1 MGRVI
6 LAAVL
11 AVFVGVAHAGTWC
24 FWDAANSVATDCQS
38 DSAGYILIDG
48 FKVRSPDIAN
58 DRGWY
63 LTETTRPSLTSTQ
76 TLDTLVYSLDGTTI
90 TRTWTVRDLTAEEI
104 ALSEADAMPLG
115 EYYLW
120 KVLIA
125 RGVIT
130 QAQAAAVLPQE
141 LIDAYLARQALE
153 Q

>member
-11 AVFVGVAHAGTWC
+11 AAFVGVSHAGTWC
-24 FWDAANSVATDCQS
+24 FWDAANNLATDCQS
-38 DSAGYILIDG
+38 DSAGYIVIDG
-48 FKVRSPDIAN
+48 FKVRSPDLAN

-63 LTETTRPSLTSTQ
+63 LTETVRPTLTSTQ
-76 TLDTLVYSLDGTTI
+76 TLDALVYSLEGTTI

-125 RGVIT
+125 RGIIT